1 MKIKLHEKIDEF
13 IKKYLSFYRLV
24 NLDNFAYIK
33 NLSESEKDKI
43 VESFQ
48 PINLDVDTILDGSDE
63 DELRIER
70 SAELL
75 HVSVEAIKMCND
87 DELLKMARKFKFFA
101 YLQEFE
107 FKVDFYNNCKDGT
120 PEDNLLYAIF
130 GENSGCKRST
140 PKIDKV
146 EVKTRLIETL
156 KRIDASIP
164 GTYHKN
170 ARIRNLNISTEY
182 MFSYDK
188 TTAMIE
194 QLIFTLD
201 YIKKQFIR
209 ALDEELTREEIDEY
223 NFLVDCFSIIDTC
236 YHKPLYYEM
245 IKHYAEIYKKEYY
258 ENQSFVDIARI
269 QFFYGFE
276 PWKAVE
282 FTKSKALVQK
292 LAMYMPSLKEK
303 LRVFAMN
310 LGKYFCCFTWSDAKT
325 MMPSE
330 FEKIHEPYDESLVES
345 GLNAEEYSKL
355 SAVLD
360 EIFGLKPT
368 IFPTQIYVDKSPE
381 ELAEFEIPCKKLTS
395 WARPVSLGGLEL
407 PHTIDDKEHFSR
419 LQLRFENPYK
429 GGRMHD

>member
-70 SAELL
+70 AAELL

-87 DELLKMARKFKFFA
+87 DELLKMAKKFKVFA
-101 YLQEFE
+101 YLHDFE
-107 FKVDFYNNCKDGT
+107 FRVDFYANCKDGT
-120 PEDNLLYAIF
+120 PEDNFLYAIF
-130 GENSGCKRST
+130 GENSECKRSS
-140 PKIDKV
+140 PRIDKV

-156 KRIDASIP
+156 KKIDASMP

-170 ARIRNLNISTEY
+170 ARIRNLDISTEY

-188 TTAMIE
+188 TTEMLE

-209 ALDEELTREEIDEY
+209 ALDEKLLQEEIDEF
-223 NFLVDCFSIIDTC
+223 NFLIDCFGIIDTC

-245 IKHYAEIYKKEYY
+245 VKHYAEIYKKEYY

-269 QFFYGFE
+269 QFFYSFE
-276 PWKAVE
+276 PWKATE
-282 FTKSKALVQK
+282 FTKSKPLVQK

-310 LGKYFCCFTWSDAKT
+310 LGKYFCSFTWSDAKP
-325 MMPSE
+325 MMLSE
-330 FEKIHEPYDESLVES
+330 YEKLLPFFDA
-345 GLNAEEYSKL
+345 GLEDMGLSTEEYSKM
-355 SAVLD
+355 SEELD
-360 EIFGLKPT
+360 KMFGLKPT
-368 IFPTQIYVDKSPE
+368 IFPMQIYVDKSPE
-381 ELAEFEIPCKKLTS
+381 ELAEFEIPCKKLVG

-407 PHTIDDKEHFSR
+407 PHTIDKKEHFSR

-429 GGRMHD
+429 GGRMHG